1 MTHQYCYLWQVP
13 WISLYV
19 ISNGMIA
26 LAYFSI
32 PLTLFYL
39 ARKNY
44 RGVISPRL
52 LWLLGTFIALCG
64 TGYLL
69 DIWAVWH
76 PSYDLISLV
85 RVCTALTGICTAF
98 EFITQ
103 LPKFLAL
110 KTPSELAAV
119 NQQLQT
125 EIYRRR
131 DSQTAFY
138 GLVSCTSV
146 ATGSEYFST
155 LVVSLA
161 MILNVRTVIVSARD
175 TPDSLELQTIAMWHD
190 HQFQDTITLTTG
202 QTPCAQTIATGQIQ
216 YFPTLELPP
225 EHPITQLGVTTY
237 LGAPL
242 LDGPEK
248 VIGTL
253 SIFHDGPLENLE
265 MAKSFLQVF
274 AARSAA
280 ELKRH
285 QAEQALSKAYDGLE
299 FRIQQRTLELQK
311 AKETAEIANRA
322 KGIFLAKVSHELRT
336 PLNAILG
343 FTQVMAQDQALSS
356 DHSRALEIID
366 ASGSHL
372 LDLINNILEFT
383 KLENGH
389 ASLQPTAVDIKILL
403 SQVGNML
410 QLKAQEQ
417 GLQLRV
423 ECDDLSSERCSQR
436 TGGSAGESVVNIPR
450 YAYIDASKLRQI
462 VLNMLDNAIKYTQA
476 GEVVLKAYAISLND
490 TIQLELEISDTGRGI
505 SPNEQRRIFNPFYQS
520 YTLSTAHDAG
530 DQGVGL
536 GLAICQGLIKLMGG
550 SIRCQSQL
558 DQGTTFHIRLPMT
571 ALKHSPPVN
580 TSLSSDAEYPV
591 LPQLLSQQPHEIL
604 VVEDAPT
611 NRLLLKNILSNAG
624 FKVRE
629 AKNGQ
634 EAIEQWQLSRPALVL
649 MDLQMPVMNGY
660 DATAHIKQ
668 RDPHLPIIAL
678 TASTFAAQLEEIL
691 SVGCN
696 ACIHKPF
703 NREHLLRIIYQHLG
717 SHAIRG
723 QDP

>member
-19 ISNGMIA
+19 ISNGVIA
-26 LAYFSI
+26 LAYCSI

-39 ARKNY
+39 VRKNY
-44 RGVISPRL
+44 HGVISSRL

-69 DIWAVWH
+69 DIWAVWY
-76 PSYDLISLV
+76 PNYGLTSLV
-85 RVCTALTGICTAF
+85 RACIALTGVCTAF

-103 LPKFLAL
+103 LPKLLAL

-119 NQQLQT
+119 NQQLKT

-161 MILNVRTVIVSARD
+161 MILNVRTVIVSARSD
-175 TPDSLELQTIAMWHD
+175 ADSLELQTIAMWHD
-190 HQFQDTITLTTG
+190 HQFQDITTLATV

-216 YFPTLELPP
+216 YYPTLELPP
-225 EHPITQLGVTTY
+225 EHPIAKLGVTTY

-242 LDGPEK
+242 LDGPEQ

-285 QAEQALSKAYDGLE
+285 QAEQALSNAYDDLE

-311 AKETAEIANRA
+311 AKETAERANRA

-372 LDLINNILEFT
+372 LDLINNILEYT

-389 ASLQPTAVDIKILL
+389 ASLQPSTVDIKMLL
-403 SQVGNML
+403 SQVGSML

-417 GLQLRV
+417 GLRL
-423 ECDDLSSERCSQR
+423 ECDFPAEKPCQDVRADGL
-436 TGGSAGESVVNIPR
+436 TGELVVNIPR
-450 YAYIDASKLRQI
+450 YAHIDASKLRQI

-476 GEVVLKAYAISLND
+476 GEVVLRAYAISLNE
-490 TIQLELEISDTGRGI
+490 TIQLKLEITDTGRGI
-505 SPNEQRRIFNPFYQS
+505 SPSEQRRIFNPFYQS

-550 SIRCQSQL
+550 SISCQSQL
-558 DQGTTFHIRLPMT
+558 AQGTTFHIRLPMT
-571 ALKHSPPVN
+571 VFNDSPQNN
-580 TSLSSDAEYPV
+580 TSLAKDTDYPV
-591 LPQLLSQQPHEIL
+591 PPQLLSQQSHEIL

-611 NRLLLKNILSNAG
+611 NRLLLRNILSNAG

-634 EAIEQWQLSRPALVL
+634 EAIEQWRLYRPALIL
-649 MDLQMPVMNGY
+649 MDIQMPVMNGY

-696 ACIHKPF
+696 VCIHKPF
-703 NREHLLRIIYQHLG
+703 NREHLLRTIHQHLG
-717 SHAIRG
+717 SNVMED
-723 QDP
+723 QNP